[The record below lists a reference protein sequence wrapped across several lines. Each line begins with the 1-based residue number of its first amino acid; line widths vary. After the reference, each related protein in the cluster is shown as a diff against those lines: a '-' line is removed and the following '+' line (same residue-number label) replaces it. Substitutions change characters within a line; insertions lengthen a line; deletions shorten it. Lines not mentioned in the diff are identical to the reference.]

1 MITLQLLH
9 LSWPLGRKVSVC
21 FYLRLVGALVPD
33 GASRRFRLVTNA
45 WSSCNL
51 WDCSHSG
58 DQPGV
63 QQQVVEAGFD
73 DAFPPLPVLI
83 RLVELLA
90 QSLLIRVAAG
100 QLEGPQ
106 GQTQLGT
113 ITQTC
118 GGTEGSDL

>member
-1 MITLQLLH
+1 MLQGEPVDHPETGSCWFLLAPT
-9 LSWPLGRKVSVC
+9 SG
-21 FYLRLVGALVPD
+21 
-33 GASRRFRLVTNA
+33 
-45 WSSCNL
+45 NL

-58 DQPGV
+58 DQPWV

-90 QSLLIRVAAG
+90 QSLLIRVGGG

-106 GQTQLGT
+106 GQTQLGAV
-113 ITQTC
+113 TQTC
-118 GGTEGSDL
+118 RGTEGSGL

>member
-1 MITLQLLH
+1 MHWFL
-9 LSWPLGRKVSVC
+9 
-21 FYLRLVGALVPD
+21 LVPA
-33 GASRRFRLVTNA
+33 GANQRFPLILNA

-58 DQPGV
+58 DQPWV

-90 QSLLIRVAAG
+90 QGLLIRMTAR

-113 ITQTC
+113 ITQIC
-118 GGTEGSDL
+118 RGTEGSDL